1 MKTAIFN
8 HRPLYFDF
16 LEQELQLPLREPTE
30 PLVIDL
36 FAGCGGLALGFE
48 VAGFKTV
55 GYEMLEDACAT
66 YQQNLQG
73 TCYQLT
79 LTRNPNLMAEADV
92 IVGGPPCQPFS
103 VNGHQLG
110 LQDSRDGFPIFLD
123 AIDRYHP
130 KIALFENVR
139 GMLFRNKAYFEE
151 IVIAL
156 KELGYIVEWNIL
168 NAAHYGVPQR
178 RERLFCV
185 AHQGGWQWPEKTHLN
200 SPYTAGEALGE
211 FAFVAPPNSKFL
223 TSSMDEYVK
232 KYEIASKCIRP
243 RDLHLDAP
251 SRTVTCRNLS
261 APTGDMLRIRLPDGR
276 RRRLTVREGA
286 RLQSFPDWFEF
297 QGSEDSQYNQIG
309 NAVPPILAHAVACS
323 VKACLQAHESI
334 SLKEPYLLSQPIQLS
349 LEFFKEDSFYM
360 PDNTNSLALKMTRR
374 TEEAK
379 AVLRDIGLPPAQQN
393 ERSALTLLALLH
405 LKPDSPWSD
414 ASNPL
419 AGITPIMEF
428 IAKYYGKQYA
438 PNTRETIRRQTVH
451 QFLEAGILVANPDKP
466 SRPPNS
472 PKTVY
477 QVEENTLKLLRA
489 YETDSWTETLKI
501 YLTSVETLQG
511 RYALEREMAW
521 IPVTVAPGKTISLSP
536 GGQNVLIE
544 QIINE
549 FCPRFTPGGKLIY
562 VGDAANKWGYF
573 DSESLE
579 ALGVTVDAHGK
590 MPDVVVHYVEKNW
603 LVLIEAVTSHG
614 PVDPKRRNE
623 LEIVFKDS
631 TAGLVFV
638 SAFLNRSDLAKYLS
652 SISWETEVWIAQSPT
667 HMIHFNGERFLGP
680 Y

>member
-243 RDLHLDAP
+243 RDLHLD
-251 SRTVTCRNLS
+251 
-261 APTGDMLRIRLPDGR
+261 
-276 RRRLTVREGA
+276 
-286 RLQSFPDWFEF
+286 
-297 QGSEDSQYNQIG
+297 
-309 NAVPPILAHAVACS
+309 
-323 VKACLQAHESI
+323 
-334 SLKEPYLLSQPIQLS
+334 
-349 LEFFKEDSFYM
+349 
-360 PDNTNSLALKMTRR
+360 
-374 TEEAK
+374 
-379 AVLRDIGLPPAQQN
+379 
-393 ERSALTLLALLH
+393 
-405 LKPDSPWSD
+405 
-414 ASNPL
+414 
-419 AGITPIMEF
+419 
-428 IAKYYGKQYA
+428 YGKQYA

-451 QFLEAGILVANPDKP
+451 HFLEAGILIANPDKP

-477 QVEENTLKLLRA
+477 QVEENTLELLRA
-489 YETDSWTETLKI
+489 YETDTWTEKLKI

-667 HMIHFNGERFLGP
+667 HMIHFNLLPSEFPFLKRSEAKLGRG
-680 Y
+680 